1 MQWTDDCLMIYGRL
15 CVNIRAYVGII
26 ERKYLRLITM
36 KLTND
41 LGHHLG
47 KVKAISSKLTE
58 KSSKAVRKHHSCSEM
73 NGI

>member
-1 MQWTDDCLMIYGRL
+1 MI
-15 CVNIRAYVGII
+15 YVGII

-41 LGHHLG
+41 LEHHLG
-47 KVKAISSKLTE
+47 KVKVISSKLTE
-58 KSSKAVRKHHSCSEM
+58 KPSKTVRKHHSCSEM